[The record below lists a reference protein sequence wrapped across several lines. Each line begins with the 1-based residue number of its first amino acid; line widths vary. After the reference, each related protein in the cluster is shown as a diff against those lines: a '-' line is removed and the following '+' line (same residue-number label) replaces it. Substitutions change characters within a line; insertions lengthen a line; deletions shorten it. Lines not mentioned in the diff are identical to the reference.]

1 MIDPSAPAVRRAEA
15 SDEPTLAWLSALAGQ
30 PPLARPALIG
40 HLDGRPAA
48 AISLLDG
55 RVVADPFQPSAA
67 LAARLPLHRSGW
79 RSAGGHAPAVAARV
93 RRAITFLDRAGTRT
107 APDRRP
113 S

>member
-1 MIDPSAPAVRRAEA
+1 MVDPSSYSVRRADA
-15 SDEPTLAWLSALAGQ
+15 SDEPTLAWLSALAGA
-30 PPLARPALIG
+30 PRLERPALIG

-79 RSAGGHAPAVAARV
+79 RGGAQPAAVAARV
-93 RRAITFLDRAGTRT
+93 RRAITFAAGTRT
-107 APDRRP
+107 EPDPRP